1 MQARVARLLNVGGF
15 IAPVLWVAAF
25 LYSGSLRP
33 EYSHYR
39 QYVSELAARGTPTQ
53 HFMQMTGFVIPGLL
67 IAGFGYVLGK
77 PARSWL
83 VAVAASFLIVSGIA
97 KAAAGVFPLDP
108 CCTSAPQ
115 STTQQAIHNVV
126 GGVYYF
132 TLGMAALMWGV
143 ATRHMFGPRFRWFRW
158 YSLTSAVLAIA
169 SPSVLLWM
177 SAATSADVGLFQRV
191 SFGILNL
198 WIFVFAALTWSPP
211 AAGTIGPAGSSR

>member
-53 HFMQMTGFVIPGLL
+53 HFMQVTGFVIPGLL
-67 IAGFGYVLGK
+67 IAGFGCFLGMQ
-77 PARSWL
+77 ARAWL
-83 VAVAASFLIVSGIA
+83 VVIAASFLIVSGIA
-97 KAAAGVFPLDP
+97 KAVAGVFPLDP
-108 CCTSAPQ
+108 CCTSAPL
-115 STTQQAIHNVV
+115 STAKEIHNVA

-132 TLGMAALMWGV
+132 TLGMAALMWTV
-143 ATRHMFGPRFRWFRW
+143 AARQMFGRRSGWFRW
-158 YSLTSAVLAIA
+158 YSLASVVLAIA
-169 SPSVLLWM
+169 SPSLLMWAG
-177 SAATSADVGLFQRV
+177 AATSADVGLFQRV

-198 WIFVFAALTWSPP
+198 WVFVFAALTWSRP
-211 AAGTIGPAGSSR
+211 AANAIGPDGSIR

>member
-53 HFMQMTGFVIPGLL
+53 HFMQVTGFVIPGLL
-67 IAGFGYVLGK
+67 IAGFGYFLGM
-77 PARSWL
+77 PARAWL
-83 VAVAASFLIVSGIA
+83 VVIAASFLIVSGIA
-97 KAAAGVFPLDP
+97 KAVAGVFPLDP

-115 STTQQAIHNVV
+115 STAQEIHNVA
-126 GGVYYF
+126 GGVYYV
-132 TLGMAALMWGV
+132 TLGMAALMWTV
-143 ATRHMFGPRFRWFRW
+143 AARQLFERRTGWFRW
-158 YSLTSAVLAIA
+158 YSLASVVLAIA
-169 SPSVLLWM
+169 SPSLLMWAG
-177 SAATSADVGLFQRV
+177 AATSADVGLFQRV

-198 WIFVFAALTWSPP
+198 WVFVFAALTWSRL
-211 AAGTIGPAGSSR
+211 AMNAVGPVESGR